1 VAGLLGARPS
11 VLSTRAVQGRAEFTS
26 ELRKR
31 GSWSSTSGLPVPSPG
46 LRYGH
51 RMAISRPSEWAEGDA
66 TVSLDRRLVAVMFTD
81 MVGYTAL
88 IQADERVAL
97 DKRDRYM
104 SALESHH
111 DTFGGTIIQ
120 RLGDGSM
127 SMFPS
132 SLAAVLAA
140 VEIQREL
147 AAKDVPI
154 RIGVHVGEVV
164 VDSERLTG
172 DAVNIAA
179 RIESFA
185 VPGGVML
192 SDSAYEQVKN
202 RSDVGVI
209 RLGRFRLKNVGRP
222 FELYAVAAEGVVVP
236 DREALEG
243 KGERFASLPSNLPE
257 PTTSLVGR
265 AADLASLVELA
276 HENRVVTITGP
287 GGVGKTRIVIE
298 LGRLLAPEFLDGVA
312 FIALAEVTDPAQFV
326 PALADALDVKE
337 AEERTLVEGVAA
349 LISDKKA
356 LLLLDNLEQVVAA
369 APDVVGLVES
379 CPGLQI
385 VTTSRTPLRIAAE
398 REYAL
403 DPLELPPPSDPA
415 STESLGSYPAIA
427 LFVERAKLT
436 RGSFELTPENAG
448 AVAAVCRR
456 LDGLP
461 LALELAAARLRLLA
475 PEALLER
482 LDHALQVLTSGAR
495 DVPERQQTLRAA
507 IDWSHSLLADAEQRL
522 FRRLAVFAGGCTF
535 ADAEAVCAN
544 PGETILDELE
554 SLVDKALVQTDGQGD
569 RLRMLQTIGEY
580 ARERLEAAGEVS
592 PLALRHARRYA
603 ELAQTIRDGI
613 EGTDQIGSLKRGL
626 AEEGNL
632 QAALDTLLTK
642 DGDAD
647 ACEAGLQMCGDL
659 WLYWHIRGKNLTAR
673 EYATSFLAAD
683 TGGAPTVGRAGAL
696 ITAGLASAMLGQIER
711 ANDEWAEAYRIAGE
725 CAADRELCIAAFFQG
740 FGLLGID
747 PEAGLRRTTES
758 VERSRALGFTWAEGF
773 ASSFDG
779 ILNSVTGDLDTA
791 RTRYSEA
798 LEIQQRI
805 GDEEGAG
812 LSLGGLAGLASGRGD
827 LAAALEL
834 YRQSLAAFETIGDR
848 AEEARIL
855 SDMAWTQLRHQDP
868 ALARRTFLDSVQAY
882 TDVASVRGVGL
893 SLIGLAATEAVEG
906 RPETAVQIA
915 AAAEVYAHQE
925 GIVNVY
931 SDETPGREF
940 VDQARASLSADVV
953 ASATEVGSKLTIGE
967 ALDLARLPQ
976 TTAT

>member
-1 VAGLLGARPS
+1 
-11 VLSTRAVQGRAEFTS
+11 
-26 ELRKR
+26 
-31 GSWSSTSGLPVPSPG
+31 
-46 LRYGH
+46 
-51 RMAISRPSEWAEGDA
+51 
-66 TVSLDRRLVAVMFTD
+66 
-81 MVGYTAL
+81 
-88 IQADERVAL
+88 
-97 DKRDRYM
+97 
-104 SALESHH
+104 
-111 DTFGGTIIQ
+111 
-120 RLGDGSM
+120 
-127 SMFPS
+127 
-132 SLAAVLAA
+132 
-140 VEIQREL
+140 
-147 AAKDVPI
+147 
-154 RIGVHVGEVV
+154 
-164 VDSERLTG
+164 
-172 DAVNIAA
+172 VNIAA

-192 SDSAYEQVKN
+192 SDSAYEQIKN

-209 RLGRFRLKNVGRP
+209 GLGRFRLKNVGRP

-236 DREALEG
+236 DPEALEG

-257 PTTSLVGR
+257 PTTPLVGR

-276 HENRVVTITGP
+276 HEHRVVTITGP
-287 GGVGKTRIVIE
+287 GGVGKTRIVVE

-312 FIALAEVTDPAQFV
+312 FIALAEVTDPAQLV

-337 AEERTLVEGVAA
+337 AEERTLAEGVAA
-349 LISDKKA
+349 LIGDKKA

-369 APDVVGLVES
+369 APDVAGLIES

-475 PEALLER
+475 PEALLAR

-495 DVPERQQTLRAA
+495 DAPERQQTLRAA

-535 ADAEAVCAN
+535 ADAEAVCAD

-580 ARERLEAAGEVS
+580 ARERLEAAGEAS

-603 ELAQTIRDGI
+603 ELAQAIRDGI
-613 EGTDQIGSLKRGL
+613 EGTDQIGSLERGL

-632 QAALDTLLTK
+632 QAALDTLLANAK

-647 ACEAGLQMCGDL
+647 ACEAGMQMCGDL

-683 TGGAPTVGRAGAL
+683 TAGAPTVGRAGAL

-779 ILNSVTGDLDTA
+779 ILNAVTGDLDTA
-791 RTRYSEA
+791 QTRYSEA

-834 YRQSLAAFETIGDR
+834 YRHSLAAFEAIGDR

-855 SDMAWTQLRHQDP
+855 SEMAWTQLRHQDP

-915 AAAEVYAHQE
+915 AAAEIYAHQE

-931 SDETPGREF
+931 SDETPGRTY
-940 VDQARASLSADVV
+940 VDAARETLSAEEAEQADT
-953 ASATEVGSKLTIGE
+953 AGRSLTIAQ
-967 ALDLARLPQ
+967 ALDLARLPE
-976 TTAT
+976 ATPAAAGGPVRSA

>member
-1 VAGLLGARPS
+1 
-11 VLSTRAVQGRAEFTS
+11 
-26 ELRKR
+26 
-31 GSWSSTSGLPVPSPG
+31 
-46 LRYGH
+46 
-51 RMAISRPSEWAEGDA
+51 MAISGPSERAEGDA
-66 TVSLDRRLVAVMFTD
+66 LSVPLDRRLVAVVFTD

-88 IQADERVAL
+88 IQADERVAI

-104 SALESHH
+104 RALERHH
-111 DTFGGTIIQ
+111 DSFGGTIVQ

-132 SLAAVLAA
+132 ALAAVLAA

-147 AAKDVPI
+147 AAGDVPI

-192 SDSAYEQVKN
+192 SDSAYEQIKN
-202 RSDVGVI
+202 RSDIGVI
-209 RLGRFRLKNVGRP
+209 GLGRFRLKNVGRP

-236 DREALEG
+236 DPEALEG

-257 PTTSLVGR
+257 PTAPLVGR

-276 HENRVVTITGP
+276 HEHHVVTITGP
-287 GGVGKTRIVIE
+287 GGVGKTRIVVE

-312 FIALAEVTDPAQFV
+312 FIALADVTDPAQFL

-337 AEERTLVEGVAA
+337 AEDRTLAEGIAA
-349 LISDKKA
+349 LIGDKKA

-369 APDVVGLVES
+369 ASDVAEMIES
-379 CPGLQI
+379 CPGLRI

-403 DPLELPPPSDPA
+403 NPLALPPPSAPA

-448 AVAAVCRR
+448 AVAALCRR

-461 LALELAAARLRLLA
+461 LALELAAARLRLLT

-495 DVPERQQTLRAA
+495 DLPERHQTLRAT
-507 IDWSHSLLADAEQRL
+507 IDWSHSLLTEPEQRL

-535 ADAEAVCAN
+535 ADVEAVCADA
-544 PGETILDELE
+544 GENILDELE
-554 SLVDKALVQTDGQGD
+554 SLLDKALVQTDGNGD

-580 ARERLEAAGEVS
+580 ARERLEAAGEAS
-592 PLALRHARRYA
+592 GLALRHARHYA
-603 ELAQTIRDGI
+603 ALAQMIRDGI
-613 EGTDQIGSLKRGL
+613 EGTDQIGSVERGI

-632 QAALDTLLTK
+632 QAALDTLLATATAT
-642 DGDAD
+642 DGDAG

-683 TGGAPTVGRAGAL
+683 AGGSPTVGRAGAL
-696 ITAGLASAMLGQIER
+696 ITAGLASDMLGQIER

-725 CAADRELCIAAFFQG
+725 CAADRELCIVTFLLSL
-740 FGLLGID
+740 GLLGSD
-747 PEAGLRRTTES
+747 LEAGLGRTTES
-758 VERSRALGFTWAEGF
+758 IERSRAVGFTWAEGF

-779 ILNSVTGDLDTA
+779 ILHTVAGDLESA
-791 RTRYSEA
+791 QTRFSEA

-812 LSLGGLAGLASGRGD
+812 LSLGGLAKLAALRGD
-827 LAAALEL
+827 LPGALEL
-834 YRQSLAAFETIGDR
+834 YQQSLAAFEAIGDR

-855 SDMAWTQLRHQDP
+855 SETAWTQLRHGDP
-868 ALARRTFLDSVQAY
+868 ALSRGTFLDSVQAY
-882 TDVASVRGVGL
+882 LDVASVRGVGL
-893 SLIGLAATEAVEG
+893 SLIGLAATETVEG

-940 VDQARASLSADVV
+940 VDRARASLAADVV
-953 ASATEVGSKLTIGE
+953 ASATAVGSELTIGE

-976 TTAT
+976 TTPT

>member
-1 VAGLLGARPS
+1 VTL
-11 VLSTRAVQGRAEFTS
+11 
-26 ELRKR
+26 
-31 GSWSSTSGLPVPSPG
+31 
-46 LRYGH
+46 
-51 RMAISRPSEWAEGDA
+51 
-66 TVSLDRRLVAVMFTD
+66 
-81 MVGYTAL
+81 
-88 IQADERVAL
+88 
-97 DKRDRYM
+97 
-104 SALESHH
+104 
-111 DTFGGTIIQ
+111 
-120 RLGDGSM
+120 
-127 SMFPS
+127 
-132 SLAAVLAA
+132 
-140 VEIQREL
+140 
-147 AAKDVPI
+147 
-154 RIGVHVGEVV
+154 
-164 VDSERLTG
+164 
-172 DAVNIAA
+172 NIAA

-222 FELYAVAAEGVVVP
+222 FELYAIAAEGIVVP
-236 DREALEG
+236 DPEALEG

-257 PTTSLVGR
+257 PTTPLVGR

-276 HENRVVTITGP
+276 HEHRVVTITGP
-287 GGVGKTRIVIE
+287 GGVGKTRIAVE

-326 PALADALDVKE
+326 PALADALHVKE
-337 AEERTLVEGVAA
+337 AEERTLAEGVTA
-349 LISDKKA
+349 LIGDKKA

-369 APDVVGLVES
+369 APDVAGLVES

-403 DPLELPPPSDPA
+403 DALELPPPSDPA

-475 PEALLER
+475 PEALLDR

-554 SLVDKALVQTDGQGD
+554 SLVDKALVQTDGTGD

-592 PLALRHARRYA
+592 PLALGHAHRYA

-613 EGTDQIGSLKRGL
+613 EGTDQIGSLERGL

-632 QAALDTLLTK
+632 AAALDTLLAKAK
-642 DGDAD
+642 DGDVD
-647 ACEAGLQMCGDL
+647 ACEVGLQMWRPMALLAHPRQEPHRPG
-659 WLYWHIRGKNLTAR
+659 IRNVLPRRRHGWR
-673 EYATSFLAAD
+673 SD
-683 TGGAPTVGRAGAL
+683 GGAGGCADHGWTGIGHARPGRAG
-696 ITAGLASAMLGQIER
+696 ER
-711 ANDEWAEAYRIAGE
+711 RVG
-725 CAADRELCIAAFFQG
+725 RG
-740 FGLLGID
+740 VSH
-747 PEAGLRRTTES
+747 RRRM
-758 VERSRALGFTWAEGF
+758 RSR
-773 ASSFDG
+773 S
-779 ILNSVTGDLDTA
+779 
-791 RTRYSEA
+791 
-798 LEIQQRI
+798 
-805 GDEEGAG
+805 
-812 LSLGGLAGLASGRGD
+812 
-827 LAAALEL
+827 
-834 YRQSLAAFETIGDR
+834 
-848 AEEARIL
+848 
-855 SDMAWTQLRHQDP
+855 
-868 ALARRTFLDSVQAY
+868 
-882 TDVASVRGVGL
+882 
-893 SLIGLAATEAVEG
+893 
-906 RPETAVQIA
+906 
-915 AAAEVYAHQE
+915 
-925 GIVNVY
+925 
-931 SDETPGREF
+931 
-940 VDQARASLSADVV
+940 
-953 ASATEVGSKLTIGE
+953 
-967 ALDLARLPQ
+967 
-976 TTAT
+976 